1 VEFSQHDDCRMGDRV
16 RLMRLDDDYS
26 NLRPGDMG
34 TVKLIDRFGTIH
46 VAWDDG
52 SYSGLVPAVD
62 RWEAI

>member
-1 VEFSQHDDCRMGDRV
+1 MGDRV

-52 SYSGLVPAVD
+52 SYYGLVPGVD